1 MHHKQFLC
9 KLEEK
14 CEPYKNRFFTNHTH
28 FPLNNK
34 LEIKIEKKKSGNN
47 KTSKNLNNNEKSRKV
62 VNIFFLSKI
71 LKKL

>member
-34 LEIKIEKKKSGNN
+34 LEIKIEKK
-47 KTSKNLNNNEKSRKV
+47 NLETTKPA
-62 VNIFFLSKI
+62 KI
-71 LKKL
+71 